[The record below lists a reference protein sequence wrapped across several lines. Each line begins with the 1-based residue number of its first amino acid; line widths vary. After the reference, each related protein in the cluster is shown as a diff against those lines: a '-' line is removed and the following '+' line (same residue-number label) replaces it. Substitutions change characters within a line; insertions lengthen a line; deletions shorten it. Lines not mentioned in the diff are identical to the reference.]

1 MVRARGWEAVV
12 CVCVGGYKHLQRRI
26 ELPLLAAQLDDRREA
41 AAARAAAAAAMC
53 TIGADAADAAAAAAH
68 AAAVDGGVLRLLT
81 CREHLL
87 QCGHR
92 VAQVAR
98 RDGRLDERDVGAA
111 GGADADPAHEGAHLK
126 GLWQHRS

>member
-1 MVRARGWEAVV
+1 VW
-12 CVCVGGYKHLQRRI
+12 GGYKHLQRRI
-26 ELPLLAAQLDDRREA
+26 ELPLLAAQLDDGREA
-41 AAARAAAAAAMC
+41 AAARAAAATAAA
-53 TIGADAADAAAAAAH
+53 IGADAAADAADAAAAAA
-68 AAAVDGGVLRLLT
+68 AVYGGMLRLLT
-81 CREHLL
+81 RREHLL

-126 GLWQHRS
+126 GLWQHS